1 MTIDLRNKAGNPMAK
16 RKEEKGIAWEIKA
29 EANPTPNLIGDSCLT
44 MSESGFWIGNLWMSG
59 L

>member
-1 MTIDLRNKAGNPMAK
+1 MAK